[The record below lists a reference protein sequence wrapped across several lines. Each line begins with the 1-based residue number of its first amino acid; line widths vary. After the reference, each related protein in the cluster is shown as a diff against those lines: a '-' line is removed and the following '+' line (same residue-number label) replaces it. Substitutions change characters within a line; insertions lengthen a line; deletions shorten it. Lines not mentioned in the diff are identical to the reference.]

1 MVIGITIGRFSS
13 WLYHKLMN
21 TSINME
27 LNYLCTMKANNYKH
41 MKWNLIKLTL
51 LLSFFIA
58 TGLKAQDS
66 TQNEQPLHKRNI
78 FTLGLYKQPGL
89 DSMVDFVDG
98 LYRVLNINKVRS
110 LGEKT
115 DKLHYT
121 YVPGIEYSLAT
132 GFATSISASVVLPYK
147 NLLDN
152 QSIISSELKYTQNKQ
167 IIAQVVSN
175 LWLNKNEYNITTN
188 WSYLKYPQTDYGLG
202 ANSTLKLFDNL
213 DYSYLK
219 LHQSILKRMS
229 PNLYFGPG
237 LDIDYHW
244 NITDTTTKN
253 KPVVGF
259 NEYGFSK
266 HSSSVGI
273 LLNLLYDSRK
283 SLVSPIANSS
293 YFNLVYRDNTTFL
306 GSDVPWQTLML
317 DYRKYLPFPMGSKN
331 ILAFWS
337 YNVFTLGGKQ
347 PYLDLPATASDT
359 YNNTG
364 RGYIQGRFRGD
375 KLVYAESEYRFGI
388 TENGFLGGVL
398 FANMQSISESQGK
411 PLQSIL
417 PGYGAGIRIKLNK
430 HSNTNIAIDYGIGQ
444 GGSKGIFMNLGEVF

>member
-1 MVIGITIGRFSS
+1 
-13 WLYHKLMN
+13 
-21 TSINME
+21 
-27 LNYLCTMKANNYKH
+27 
-41 MKWNLIKLTL
+41 MKWNLIKIYLLFSLLTCL
-51 LLSFFIA
+51 KLS
-58 TGLKAQDS
+58 AQDS
-66 TQNEQPLHKRNI
+66 TQNQQPLHKKNI

-89 DSMVDFVDG
+89 DSMVDFIDG
-98 LYRVLNINKVRS
+98 LYRVFKINKIR
-110 LGEKT
+110 GQEEKT
-115 DKLHYT
+115 DKMHYT
-121 YVPGIEYSLAT
+121 FMPAVEYSLAT
-132 GFATSISASVVLPYK
+132 GFASSVSASVILPYK

-152 QSIISSELKYTQNKQ
+152 RSIISSEIKYTQNKQ
-167 IIAQVVSN
+167 VIAQMVSN
-175 LWLNKNEYNITTN
+175 LWLKNNEYNVNTN
-188 WSYLKYPQTDYGLG
+188 WSYLKYPQKDFGLG
-202 ANSTLKLFDNL
+202 SASDLKLFDNL

-219 LHQSILKRMS
+219 LHQSILKRIA

-237 LDIDYHW
+237 LNIDYHW

-253 KPVVGF
+253 KPIIGF
-259 NEYGFSK
+259 NEYGFTK

-283 SLVSPIANSS
+283 SLVYPVANSS
-293 YFNLVYRDNTTFL
+293 YFNLVYRDNTSFL
-306 GSDVPWQTLML
+306 GSDAPWQSLLL

-337 YNVFTLGGKQ
+337 YNVFTIGGKQ
-347 PYLDLPATASDT
+347 PYLDLPYTAADA

-388 TENGFLGGVL
+388 TENGFIGGVV
-398 FANMQSISESQGK
+398 FANVQSISERQGK

-417 PGYGAGIRIKLNK
+417 PGYGAGIRIKLSK
-430 HSNTNIAIDYGIGQ
+430 HSNTNVAIDYGIGQ